1 MKKLLKY
8 LKKYRRDCVTAPLF
22 KLFEAV
28 LELLV
33 PILVARMI
41 DVGIR
46 GEQPGVVTQTGL
58 LLCALA
64 LMGFAA
70 ALSAQYFA
78 ARAATGFAC
87 DVKAALIRRI
97 EALSFRQTD
106 EISVPTL
113 ITRMTSDVNQLQTG
127 VNLTLRLLLRSPF
140 VVFGA
145 MIMAFVV
152 DARAALLFAALI
164 PLLGLCVYLVMRR
177 TLPGYRDIQR
187 AQDRVLGD
195 TRENLSGVRVIRAFG
210 REEAERERFKRDH
223 QILTAL
229 QVKIQ
234 TYSSLLNP
242 LTLLLVNLTTAALI
256 YVGAVR
262 VEAGGLTQ
270 GEVMALVSYMSQILV
285 ELLKLANLLVTI
297 SKALACADR
306 VAEVMETAPDMV
318 SGTEKPDFSQGPAVE
333 LRNVSLSY
341 AGHGK
346 EAVRGI
352 SLTLSKGESLGII
365 GGTGAGKSTLAAII
379 PRLYD
384 VTAGE
389 ALVGGRD
396 VRELDLRALR
406 ACVGYVPQKAKLFSG
421 TLRDN
426 LLMGDRGASDESVWQ
441 ALRTAQ
447 AAEFVEKL
455 PQGLDSPVQQGGSN
469 FSGGQ
474 RQRLTIARALV
485 RKPDILILDDSASA
499 LDAQTDRL
507 LSDALKKDARD
518 AALVVISQRAS
529 SVMGLD
535 HILVLEDGALA
546 GYGRHEEL
554 LSSCPVY
561 RETYEA
567 QFPPQE
573 ATA

>member
-1 MKKLLKY
+1 M
-8 LKKYRRDCVTAPLF
+8 TAPLF

-195 TRENLSGVRVIRAFG
+195 TRENLSGVRVIRASRG
-210 REEAERERFKRDH
+210 RE
-223 QILTAL
+223 LTNDN
-229 QVKIQ
+229 QMCYHI
-234 TYSSLLNP
+234 
-242 LTLLLVNLTTAALI
+242 
-256 YVGAVR
+256 
-262 VEAGGLTQ
+262 
-270 GEVMALVSYMSQILV
+270 
-285 ELLKLANLLVTI
+285 
-297 SKALACADR
+297 
-306 VAEVMETAPDMV
+306 
-318 SGTEKPDFSQGPAVE
+318 
-333 LRNVSLSY
+333 
-341 AGHGK
+341 
-346 EAVRGI
+346 
-352 SLTLSKGESLGII
+352 
-365 GGTGAGKSTLAAII
+365 
-379 PRLYD
+379 
-384 VTAGE
+384 
-389 ALVGGRD
+389 
-396 VRELDLRALR
+396 
-406 ACVGYVPQKAKLFSG
+406 CVG
-421 TLRDN
+421 
-426 LLMGDRGASDESVWQ
+426 
-441 ALRTAQ
+441 
-447 AAEFVEKL
+447 
-455 PQGLDSPVQQGGSN
+455 
-469 FSGGQ
+469 
-474 RQRLTIARALV
+474 
-485 RKPDILILDDSASA
+485 
-499 LDAQTDRL
+499 
-507 LSDALKKDARD
+507 
-518 AALVVISQRAS
+518 
-529 SVMGLD
+529 
-535 HILVLEDGALA
+535 
-546 GYGRHEEL
+546 
-554 LSSCPVY
+554 
-561 RETYEA
+561 
-567 QFPPQE
+567 
-573 ATA
+573 

>member
-87 DVKAALIRRI
+87 DVKSALIRRI

>member
-41 DVGIR
+41 DAGIR